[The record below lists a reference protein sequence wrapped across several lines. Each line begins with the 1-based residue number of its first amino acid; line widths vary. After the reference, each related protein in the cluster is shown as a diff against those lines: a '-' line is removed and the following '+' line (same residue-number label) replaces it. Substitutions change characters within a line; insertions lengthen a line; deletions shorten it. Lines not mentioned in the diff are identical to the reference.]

1 MYHINHSNFALVFN
15 IFFQCRVGHG
25 ITLACFISDVLY
37 SKVSPTNLQ
46 CLLIVFR
53 PKSMRKWG
61 IQSVPELSSDKTP
74 TLNTDNIFVAVI
86 CSGKTLTII
95 KAGADLSS
103 KLHFVQYLCFYYIIH
118 LLKYKP
124 VSEPIN
130 K

>member
-1 MYHINHSNFALVFN
+1 MYHINHSNFALVF
-15 IFFQCRVGHG
+15 IFFFSDG
-25 ITLACFISDVLY
+25 ITMDYVSFRTLLY

-61 IQSVPELSSDKTP
+61 IQSVPVLSCDKTP

-86 CSGKTLTII
+86 SSTKTLTII

-103 KLHFVQYLCFYYIIH
+103 ELHFVQYLCFCYIIH
-118 LLKYKP
+118 LLKYKL

-130 K
+130 I